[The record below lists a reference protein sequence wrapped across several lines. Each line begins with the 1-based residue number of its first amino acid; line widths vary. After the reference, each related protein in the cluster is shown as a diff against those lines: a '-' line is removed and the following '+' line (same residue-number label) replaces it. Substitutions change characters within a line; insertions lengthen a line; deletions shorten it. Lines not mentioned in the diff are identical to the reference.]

1 MTREEHECQ
10 PNKYVLKK
18 KKLAKVVSYLN
29 LKFPV
34 YSPVY
39 SVTGRLTLKLPR
51 RKDMKSPNCIE
62 IKTMTKT

>member
-1 MTREEHECQ
+1 MV
-10 PNKYVLKK
+10 KKK
-18 KKLAKVVSYLN
+18 KKLTQVVSYLN
-29 LKFPV
+29 LQFPV

-51 RKDMKSPNCIE
+51 QKDMKSPNCIE